1 MSTAF
6 SDSSPFPGEKP
17 VPYASFTPVV
27 LAVPGRPV
35 ELEMKVS
42 APVSGDCLPV
52 VLLSHGHG
60 SANFLSS
67 LHGYGPLAD
76 YWAGQG
82 FAVIQPTHLDSSA
95 LKLREVN
102 QPEGPL
108 YWRSRVQ
115 DMRTILD
122 HLDEIETAVPG
133 LAGRLNR
140 DRIAVVGHSMGGH
153 TASLLLGAQTID
165 PADGSA
171 VNFTDPRIKAGII
184 LAAPGLGDE
193 HLSQGARERYPI
205 LQHTDFT
212 SMSTPALVVAG
223 DEDLNPMFSDRLSYR
238 WDAYTVSPGP
248 KSLLMLFGAGHI
260 LGGISG
266 YDAAET
272 TDENPERV
280 AALRALGSAYLRS
293 VLYPGDPTWTQA
305 IAILNSMPE
314 PLGSIESK

>member
-1 MSTAF
+1 MSAAF
-6 SDSSPFPGEKP
+6 SDPSGFPDERP

-42 APVSGDCLPV
+42 APVSGDRLPI

-60 SANFLSS
+60 AANFLSS

-95 LKLREVN
+95 LGLREVD
-102 QPEGPL
+102 QPQGSL
-108 YWRSRVQ
+108 YWRSRVE
-115 DMRTILD
+115 DMRTIVD
-122 HLDEIETAVPG
+122 HLDDIENAVPG
-133 LAGRLNR
+133 LAGRLDR
-140 DRIAVVGHSMGGH
+140 DRISVVGHSLGGH
-153 TASLLLGAQTID
+153 TASLLLGARTTD

-171 VNFTDPRIKAGII
+171 VDLTDPRIKAGII

-193 HLSQGARERYPI
+193 HLSHGARDRYPI
-205 LQHTDFT
+205 LRYTDFT
-212 SMSTPALVVAG
+212 SMTTPALVIAG
-223 DEDLNPMFSDRLSYR
+223 DKDLNPMFSDRLSYR
-238 WDAYTVSPGP
+238 WDAYTASPGP
-248 KSLLMLFGAGHI
+248 KSLLMLFRAGHM

-272 TDENPERV
+272 TDENSERV

-293 VLYPGDPTWTQA
+293 VLYPGDPAWTDA
-305 IAILNSMPE
+305 ITILNSMPE
-314 PLGSIESK
+314 PVGSIESK